1 MKHYRWYVLGLLT
14 ASYACQSMDRQVLSI
29 IVEPIKREFHVSD
42 LAMGMLGGLAY
53 TTSFALAC
61 LPVGWLIDRVRRQ
74 RLLAVLLVLWSA
86 TTFICGFARSYIA
99 LLVMRMGVGFTEAG
113 AQPTSIS
120 LISDFFGPKERS
132 TAIGYFYLS
141 SAAGIAA
148 IFWVGG
154 LIAAHFGWRAAFW
167 IAGLPG
173 LLIAVVI
180 LLTLR
185 EPRRG
190 QSENAGHQPA
200 VPLAAVARHALAT
213 PALLHLAAGVTLTSL
228 TVTATWL
235 WSASLLVRLHGM
247 GLAHAGPLLAMAAL
261 ASAAGSALTGRLA
274 DIWSRTFPGA
284 LLIVPMI
291 TILLCVPCGVGLA
304 YAPSDMLAIAMLF
317 ATTFMM
323 GGYLGPSFSIAM
335 ALVAPGMRGVVAA
348 SLQMAINLFGS
359 GLGPVLLG
367 ALSDSF
373 HGPASLRPAF
383 AITLCVN
390 LWSGLHYYLAYRAM
404 SAARPAAQIGAV
416 PAIDS
421 YS

>member
-1 MKHYRWYVLGLLT
+1 
-14 ASYACQSMDRQVLSI
+14 
-29 IVEPIKREFHVSD
+29 
-42 LAMGMLGGLAY
+42 MGTLGGLAY

-74 RLLAVLLVLWSA
+74 RLLSVLLALWSA
-86 TTFICGFARSYIA
+86 MTFICGFAHSYLA
-99 LLVMRMGVGFTEAG
+99 LLFMRMAVGFTEAG
-113 AQPTSIS
+113 AQPTCIS
-120 LISDFFGPKERS
+120 LISDYFGPKERS

-148 IFWVGG
+148 IFVVGG

-173 LLIAVVI
+173 LLVAAVI
-180 LLTLR
+180 LLTLH

-190 QSENAGHQPA
+190 QSENMKYQQAI
-200 VPLAAVARHALAT
+200 PLAAVVKHALAT

-235 WSASLLVRLHGM
+235 WSASLLMRLHGM
-247 GLAHAGPLLAMAAL
+247 GLAQAGPLLAAAAL

-274 DIWSRTFPGA
+274 DKWRRKFSGA
-284 LLIVPMI
+284 LFILPMI

-304 YAPSDMLAIAMLF
+304 YAPSNILAIAMLF

-323 GGYLGPSFSIAM
+323 GGYLGPSFSVAM
-335 ALVAPGMRGVVAA
+335 ALITPGMRGVVAA
-348 SLQMAINLFGS
+348 SLQMSINLFGS

-367 ALSDSF
+367 ALSDLF

-383 AITLCVN
+383 AITMCVN

-404 SAARPAAQIGAV
+404 AAARPAEQIGVVA
-416 PAIDS
+416 AMDS
-421 YS
+421 YP